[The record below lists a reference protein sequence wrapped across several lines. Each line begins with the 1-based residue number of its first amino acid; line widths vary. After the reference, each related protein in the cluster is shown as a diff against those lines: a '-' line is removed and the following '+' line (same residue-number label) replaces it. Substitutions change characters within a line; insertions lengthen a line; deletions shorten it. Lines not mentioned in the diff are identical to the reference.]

1 MTNQVTEDVR
11 FYRNDWINVGL
22 QSVWFSLFL
31 FYFLDLSFCRSVKKC
46 PFPQVE
52 LSKLDGDDESVA
64 SHRIRAGS
72 ITNDSFITAFF
83 EDPFRSYLKLVYLL
97 EPYNG

>member
-1 MTNQVTEDVR
+1 M
-11 FYRNDWINVGL
+11 
-22 QSVWFSLFL
+22 
-31 FYFLDLSFCRSVKKC
+31 SFPAGRTVKTK
-46 PFPQVE
+46 Q
-52 LSKLDGDDESVA
+52 GDDESVA